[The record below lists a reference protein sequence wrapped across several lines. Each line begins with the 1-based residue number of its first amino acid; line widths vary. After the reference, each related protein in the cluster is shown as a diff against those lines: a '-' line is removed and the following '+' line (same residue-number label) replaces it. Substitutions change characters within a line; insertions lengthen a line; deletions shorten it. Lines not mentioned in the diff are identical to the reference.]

1 VGHLDVGV
9 VSIVVIAA
17 ALVCVGTYGT
27 LRLLSRI
34 DTLNSRVKNLED
46 ELARVRGEL
55 RRFEDRVSTLED
67 FKIESVR
74 GLDKRG
80 DRPKEDKYL
89 DLKILKLYS
98 EGKSIREIASEV
110 GMSKS
115 SVHRRLKKLL
125 SK

>member
-1 VGHLDVGV
+1 LDVGV
-9 VSIVVIAA
+9 VSIVVIAVV
-17 ALVCVGTYGT
+17 LVCVGTYGT

-34 DTLNSRVKNLED
+34 DKLNSRVKELED

-67 FKIESVR
+67 FKIESIR
-74 GLDKRG
+74 GLDKGG
-80 DRPKEDKYL
+80 DKPKEDKYL

>member
-1 VGHLDVGV
+1 LDVGV
-9 VSIVVIAA
+9 VSIVVIAV

-27 LRLLSRI
+27 LRILSRI
-34 DTLNSRVKNLED
+34 DTLNSRVKELED

-74 GLDKRG
+74 GLDKGG